1 MVLIPCTKVKSKR
14 DMNKKINLQIG
25 FLTLIILV
33 AAFSRMMPHPYNF
46 SPLAAIGLFGAAHF
60 EKKWLAVLIPLMAT
74 WLSDVFINNIIYAQ
88 YFDGFTLFYSGFA
101 WQYSAYI
108 LIAIFGVA
116 IYSKKVNI
124 INVLGGAL
132 GASLIFFLLSNFGV
146 FISNPIYTK
155 DLTGLIACYTAAL
168 PFAQGTL
175 MGNLVYSS
183 VLFGAYYVLQ
193 QNVSFFKLR
202 HLNYSK

>member
-1 MVLIPCTKVKSKR
+1 
-14 DMNKKINLQIG
+14 MNKKINLQIG
-25 FLTLIILV
+25 FLTLIILA
-33 AAFSRMMPHPYNF
+33 AAFSRMIPHQYNF

-88 YFDGFTLFYSGFA
+88 YFDGFTLFYGGFG

-124 INVLGGAL
+124 LNVIGGAL

-146 FISNPIYTK
+146 FISNPVYTK
-155 DLTGLIACYTAAL
+155 DITGLIACYTAAL

-175 MGNLVYSS
+175 MGNVVYSS
-183 VLFGAYYVLQ
+183 VLFGAYYILQ
-193 QNVSFFKLR
+193 QNVTFFKLR
-202 HLNYSK
+202 HLNYSN

>member
-1 MVLIPCTKVKSKR
+1 
-14 DMNKKINLQIG
+14 MNKKINLQIG

-193 QNVSFFKLR
+193 QHVSFFKLR

>member
-1 MVLIPCTKVKSKR
+1 
-14 DMNKKINLQIG
+14 MNKKINLQIG

-33 AAFSRMMPHPYNF
+33 AAFSRMIPHQYNF

-60 EKKWLAVLIPLMAT
+60 EKKWLAVLIPLLAT
-74 WLSDVFINNIIYAQ
+74 WLSDVFINNMIYAQ
-88 YFDGFTLFYSGFA
+88 YFDGFTLFYGGFG
-101 WQYSAYI
+101 WQYASYI
-108 LIAIFGVA
+108 LIALFGVA
-116 IYSKKVNI
+116 IYTKKVNI
-124 INVLGGAL
+124 LNVIGGAL

-146 FISNPIYTK
+146 FISNPIYSK
-155 DLTGLIACYTAAL
+155 DITGLLACYTAAL

-175 MGNLVYSS
+175 MGNVVYSS

-202 HLNYSK
+202 HLNYSR

>member
-1 MVLIPCTKVKSKR
+1 
-14 DMNKKINLQIG
+14 MNKKINLQIG
-25 FLTLIILV
+25 FLTIIILV

-116 IYSKKVNI
+116 IYSKKVNVLNI
-124 INVLGGAL
+124 LGGAL
-132 GASLIFFLLSNFGV
+132 GASLIFFFLSNFGV

-155 DLTGLIACYTAAL
+155 DITGLIACYTAAL

>member
-1 MVLIPCTKVKSKR
+1 
-14 DMNKKINLQIG
+14 MNKKINLQIG

-74 WLSDVFINNIIYAQ
+74 WLSDVFINNMIYAQ

-124 INVLGGAL
+124 LNILGGAL

-155 DLTGLIACYTAAL
+155 DLIGLVACYTAAL